1 MEVLQVDTE
10 LSLML
15 DLYRERQP
23 ARVLEIG
30 CWDGGTLREWLT
42 QHTPDIVVAVD
53 LDHRNRGSYH
63 EWTHRDTQ
71 LVVGVGQSQSTSM
84 IELMRRN
91 APYDWVFI
99 DGDHGDWGVMT
110 DVATCVPLV
119 RVGGLLLL
127 HDIEAGSDFSGDYP
141 PRLELRRLAVDRETW
156 EYVDNEQMWPHAHGI
171 GVVQL

>member
-1 MEVLQVDTE
+1 VELLQVASE
-10 LSLML
+10 LEPMME
-15 DLYRERQP
+15 LYRERKP
-23 ARVLEIG
+23 SRVLEIG
-30 CWDGGTLREWLT
+30 CWDGGTLKEWLT

-53 LDHRNRGSYH
+53 LDHRNRDAYP

-71 LVVGVGQSQSTSM
+71 LVVGVGQSQGTPM

-110 DVATCVPLV
+110 DVDTCRPLV
-119 RVGGLLLL
+119 RAGGLMLL
-127 HDIEAGSDFSGDYP
+127 HDIQAGSDYAAGDYP
-141 PRLELRRLAVDRETW
+141 PRKVLQRMSVDHETW
-156 EYVDNEQMWPHAHGI
+156 EYVEAGSHPWAHGI